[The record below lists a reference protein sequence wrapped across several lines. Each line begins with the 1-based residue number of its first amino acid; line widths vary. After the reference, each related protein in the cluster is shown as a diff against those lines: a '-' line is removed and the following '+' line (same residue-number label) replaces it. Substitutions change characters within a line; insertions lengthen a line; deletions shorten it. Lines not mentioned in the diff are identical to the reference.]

1 MRQPI
6 QVRHAARKAQPAPAS
21 ASAPAASAA
30 PAAPAPVSFAADIM
44 PLFKQFQGP
53 MMWRFDLTSYE
64 AVLANAA
71 TIYGRISNPGN
82 PMPPPP
88 LTPLTAAQIQMFQN
102 WMNQGCPP

>member
-6 QVRHAARKAQPAPAS
+6 QYRQAAQKAQPAPA
-21 ASAPAASAA
+21 PAA
-30 PAAPAPVSFAADIM
+30 PAQPAPVSFAADIM
-44 PLFKQFQGP
+44 PIFKQFQGP

-64 AVLANAA
+64 AVMANAA

-88 LTPLTAAQIQMFQN
+88 FPPLTAAQIQMFQN

>member
-6 QVRHAARKAQPAPAS
+6 QYRQAAQKAQPAPA
-21 ASAPAASAA
+21 PAA
-30 PAAPAPVSFAADIM
+30 PAQPAPVSFAADIM
-44 PLFKQFQGP
+44 PIFKQFQGP
-53 MMWRFDLTSYE
+53 MMWRLDLTSYE
-64 AVLANAA
+64 AVMANAA

-88 LTPLTAAQIQMFQN
+88 FPPLTAAQIQMFQN